1 MGCRRGVIYH
11 VPPLCD
17 WQITTVRFDGER
29 DESRPYGFL
38 TTKHSIF
45 KLNPIV
51 CKTPCFGTFSQQ
63 KVCKPLT
70 IYLVFL
76 GLDDMIST
84 G

>member
-1 MGCRRGVIYH
+1 MFRPCAIGESRPYG
-11 VPPLCD
+11 L
-17 WQITTVRFDGER
+17 TER

-38 TTKHSIF
+38 TPKHSIF
-45 KLNPIV
+45 KLIAIG
-51 CKTPCFGTFSQQ
+51 CQTPCFGTFSQQ

-76 GLDDMIST
+76 ELDDMIST